1 MRYLKYYKPRPATI
15 RQGTRA
21 VGAGAAAGA
30 VFGALVGAAS
40 GAIAGAFLWSAT
52 TVSKEAI
59 RRYRK
64 NRREEED
71 EYDEHM

>member
-1 MRYLKYYKPRPATI
+1 MGYLEEYRPRPATI

-30 VFGALVGAAS
+30 VFGALLGAAS

-59 RRYRK
+59 RRYRDR
-64 NRREEED
+64 RREEEEEFD
-71 EYDEHM
+71 EET

>member
-1 MRYLKYYKPRPATI
+1 MGYLEDYRPRPATI

-30 VFGALVGAAS
+30 LFGALIGAAS

-52 TVSKEAI
+52 TVSKEAF
-59 RRYRK
+59 RRYRE
-64 NRREEED
+64 RRHEEEAG
-71 EYDEHM
+71 YDEEL

>member
-1 MRYLKYYKPRPATI
+1 MKHLKHYKPHPATI

-30 VFGALVGAAS
+30 VFGALIGAAS
-40 GAIAGAFLWSAT
+40 GAIAGAFLWSAR

-59 RRYRK
+59 RRYRT
-64 NRREEED
+64 NRRGEEEG
-71 EYDEHM
+71 YDEEM

>member
-1 MRYLKYYKPRPATI
+1 MGYLEDYKPRPETI

-30 VFGALVGAAS
+30 LFGALIGAAS

-52 TVSKEAI
+52 TMSKEAL
-59 RRYRK
+59 RRYRER
-64 NRREEED
+64 RREEEG
-71 EYDEHM
+71 YDEDL

>member
-1 MRYLKYYKPRPATI
+1 MGYLEDYKPRPETL

-30 VFGALVGAAS
+30 LFGALLGAAS

-52 TVSKEAI
+52 TMSKEAI
-59 RRYRK
+59 RRYRE
-64 NRREEED
+64 RQRAEEE
-71 EYDEHM
+71 EYDEEM